1 MTSPFIF
8 KNQEIWGTVV
18 SFQVPRELTE
28 ISNFELATESAITYF
43 QEIDRLFSTYRT
55 DSQVSKLRE
64 GTLTISQ
71 ADSLV
76 KIVWNKCLGLR
87 ELTMRA
93 FDPWA
98 VPGGFDPSGYVKGWA
113 IQEALQYFDKAGI
126 KHIQINAGG
135 DIVVRGGIDENNP
148 WAIGIQH
155 PDLPGQIAK
164 SYQIF
169 DGAIASSGTYER
181 GTHIV
186 DPRVGVPAVGSRA
199 ATVLG
204 PDAGTADALATA
216 LIVDGRDSVNWIGR
230 DEFRNYSFWAV
241 DKVDDKAW
249 SYGHFN

>member
-18 SFQVPRELTE
+18 SFQAPRELTE
-28 ISNFELATESAITYF
+28 ISNFEHATESAITYF

-64 GTLTISQ
+64 GTLTIPQ

-76 KIVWNKCLGLR
+76 KFVWNKCLELR
-87 ELTMRA
+87 ELTKRA

-98 VPGGFDPSGYVKGWA
+98 VPGGFDPSGYGKGWA

-155 PDLPGQIAK
+155 PD
-164 SYQIF
+164 
-169 DGAIASSGTYER
+169 YER
-181 GTHIV
+181 GAHII